1 MKKNALKTELR
12 LKRKTRVR
20 AKVSGTEL
28 RPRVTLTR
36 SAVHMFAQVI
46 DDSLG
51 KTLTTVSS
59 FSKGDKQK
67 ARAGI
72 SVCTDLGKKLAQA
85 CKSIGVTKVVFDK
98 NGYSYHGRVKAFAD
112 GAREGGLDF

>member
-1 MKKNALKTELR
+1 MKNITLKTQLR
-12 LKRKTRVR
+12 NKRKTRVR
-20 AKVSGTEL
+20 AKVAGTES
-28 RPRVTLTR
+28 RPRITLTR
-36 SAVHMFAQVI
+36 SSVHMFAQVI
-46 DDSLG
+46 DDSKG

-72 SVCTDLGKKLAQA
+72 AVCTDLGKKLAVA
-85 CKSIGVTKVVFDK
+85 CKGLGVTKVVFDK